1 MMERVITNWDATRW
15 LRLVLAIIFLIAGIS
30 QQEPVAYVA
39 AAFFGVQAL
48 FNVGCCGASCAS
60 PRTGDPR
67 TTNVETKEVIYEE
80 VH

>member
-1 MMERVITNWDATRW
+1 MITNWDATRW

-60 PRTGDPR
+60 THTPDPR
-67 TTNVETKEVIYEE
+67 TTNIPTREVIYEE
-80 VH
+80 VK